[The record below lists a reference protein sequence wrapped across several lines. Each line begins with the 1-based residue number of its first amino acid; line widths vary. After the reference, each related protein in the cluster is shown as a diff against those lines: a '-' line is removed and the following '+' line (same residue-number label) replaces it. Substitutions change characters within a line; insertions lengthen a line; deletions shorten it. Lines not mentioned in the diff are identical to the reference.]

1 MHGIPQF
8 RVSESDK
15 EEEFQQTVKR
25 YFKEKMYASMPSAE
39 PKPDAA
45 VEEAEAVEVD
55 PERIPDPL
63 HTGSIVVRGPRESLD
78 MFFQRKYDESGA
90 QKPFYNAH
98 ILCKHDV
105 FPFKEAI
112 LEYANLNGLGG
123 ILEARN
129 RDRETKER
137 FDLFDEKWQL
147 DSVNINDSQDTL
159 DKYTTQIKTVLP
171 PLDQAL
177 ALFRVYTRGF
187 RKEPIPGHVF
197 PFKGMK
203 STALSLQYTNEFSYW
218 SLADREKIVF
228 TRIDVLPNTHVY
240 FLPRYRQNNICS
252 ETEVVV
258 TGNQRVHVYDA
269 SLCLEGRQ
277 EMREPPVEYRCT
289 EYHYDE
295 SHPSFLP
302 KVKYFFIISEPG
314 RSFEYYP
321 NYQGDETPLHVTF
334 AGGGVALKI
343 SDENQL
349 GYGNIYEIMDRFI
362 DEKGKEQKRSK
373 SRSLRLSNKRRR
385 SVPSIRR
392 TSKKRRSGKT
402 KRRRSVQ
409 TMPTLLFA

>member
-1 MHGIPQF
+1 MFLWHGTLRLKCTASPQF

-25 YFKEKMYASMPSAE
+25 YFKEKMYASVPRAE

-45 VEEAEAVEVD
+45 VEEAVEEALEEALEVD

-63 HTGSIVVRGPRESLD
+63 HTDSIVVRGPKESLD

-98 ILCKHDV
+98 ILCKYDV

-129 RDRETKER
+129 RDRETKKR
-137 FDLFDEKWQL
+137 FDLFDENWQI
-147 DSVNINDSQDTL
+147 DSDDINDHQETL
-159 DKYTTQIKTVLP
+159 DKYTKLFLEVLP

-203 STALSLQYTNEFSYW
+203 STALSLQYTQQFYHW
-218 SLADREKIVF
+218 SRADRKKRVF
-228 TRIDVLPNTHVY
+228 TRIDVLPSTHVY
-240 FLPRYRQNNICS
+240 FLPKYSQNDICS

-269 SLCLEGRQ
+269 SLCL
-277 EMREPPVEYRCT
+277 
-289 EYHYDE
+289 
-295 SHPSFLP
+295 
-302 KVKYFFIISEPG
+302 
-314 RSFEYYP
+314 
-321 NYQGDETPLHVTF
+321 
-334 AGGGVALKI
+334 
-343 SDENQL
+343 
-349 GYGNIYEIMDRFI
+349 
-362 DEKGKEQKRSK
+362 
-373 SRSLRLSNKRRR
+373 
-385 SVPSIRR
+385 
-392 TSKKRRSGKT
+392 
-402 KRRRSVQ
+402 
-409 TMPTLLFA
+409 